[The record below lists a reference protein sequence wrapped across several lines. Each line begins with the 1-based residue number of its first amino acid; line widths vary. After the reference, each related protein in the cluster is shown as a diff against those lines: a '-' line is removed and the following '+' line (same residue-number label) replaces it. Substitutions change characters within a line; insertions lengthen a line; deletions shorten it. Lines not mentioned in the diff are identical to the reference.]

1 MLRPAFIFEAR
12 LFAWRTQLMK
22 FTACL
27 SIATLATLSLGAFLF
42 AQATDIK
49 EIMAKANKAGGLFP
63 QIQKGLKAPAPNW
76 ANLKNDSDELVSLA
90 TMLGKSKPPKGD
102 AASWATM
109 SKGYFD
115 EATAL
120 KTAIAAMNKAG
131 ADAAIGKLAT
141 SCTGCHKAH
150 KN

>member
-12 LFAWRTQLMK
+12 LFATRNHPMK
-22 FTACL
+22 FTTSF

-42 AQATDIK
+42 AQGVDIK

-102 AASWATM
+102 ADSWATM
-109 SKGYFD
+109 SKGYLD

>member
-1 MLRPAFIFEAR
+1 
-12 LFAWRTQLMK
+12 MK
-22 FTACL
+22 FTTSF
-27 SIATLATLSLGAFLF
+27 SIATLVTLSLNAFLF

-49 EIMAKANKAGGLFP
+49 EIMTKANKAGGLFP
-63 QIQKGLKAPAPNW
+63 QIQKGLKAPSPNW
-76 ANLKNDSDELVSLA
+76 ANLKNESEELVSLA
-90 TMLGKSKPPKGD
+90 TMLGKSKPPKGE
-102 AASWATM
+102 AASWDII
-109 SKGYFD
+109 SKGYLD

>member
-1 MLRPAFIFEAR
+1 
-12 LFAWRTQLMK
+12 MK
-22 FTACL
+22 ITAYF
-27 SIATLATLSLGAFLF
+27 SIVTLATFSISHFLF
-42 AQATDIK
+42 AQGPDIK
-49 EIMAKANKAGGLFP
+49 EIMTKANKAGGLFP
-63 QIQKGLKAPAPNW
+63 QIQKGLKAPTPNW
-76 ANLKNDSDELVSLA
+76 ATLKNDSDELVSLA

-102 AASWATM
+102 AASWATL
-109 SKGYFD
+109 SKGYLD

-141 SCTGCHKAH
+141 SCTSCHKAH

>member
-1 MLRPAFIFEAR
+1 MNTDVKDDINYDAF
-12 LFAWRTQLMK
+12 RTEIHDFVSK
-22 FTACL
+22 NCP
-27 SIATLATLSLGAFLF
+27 S
-42 AQATDIK
+42 DIK

-109 SKGYFD
+109 SKGYLD

>member
-1 MLRPAFIFEAR
+1 
-12 LFAWRTQLMK
+12 MK

-76 ANLKNDSDELVSLA
+76 ANLKNDSDELIVSSGDLINHDI
-90 TMLGKSKPPKGD
+90 SKQI
-102 AASWATM
+102 
-109 SKGYFD
+109 
-115 EATAL
+115 E
-120 KTAIAAMNKAG
+120 N
-131 ADAAIGKLAT
+131 
-141 SCTGCHKAH
+141 
-150 KN
+150 

>member
-1 MLRPAFIFEAR
+1 MLGPAFIFEAR
-12 LFAWRTQLMK
+12 LFAWRNQLMK
-22 FTACL
+22 FTAYF
-27 SIATLATLSLGAFLF
+27 SIATLAALSISHLLF
-42 AQATDIK
+42 AQGVDIK

-76 ANLKNDSDELVSLA
+76 ATLKNDSDELVSLA

-109 SKGYFD
+109 SKGYLD

>member
-1 MLRPAFIFEAR
+1 MLGPAFIFEAR
-12 LFAWRTQLMK
+12 LFATRNHSMK
-22 FTACL
+22 FTISF

-42 AQATDIK
+42 AQGVDIK
-49 EIMAKANKAGGLFP
+49 EIMTKANKAGGLFP

-109 SKGYFD
+109 SKGYLD
-115 EATAL
+115 ETTAL

>member
-12 LFAWRTQLMK
+12 LFASRNHHMK
-22 FTACL
+22 FTTFF
-27 SIATLATLSLGAFLF
+27 SIATLATLSITHFLF

-49 EIMAKANKAGGLFP
+49 EIMTKANKAGGLFP

-109 SKGYFD
+109 SKGYLD

>member
-1 MLRPAFIFEAR
+1 
-12 LFAWRTQLMK
+12 MK
-22 FTACL
+22 FNTYF
-27 SIATLATLSLGAFLF
+27 SIATLATLSLSHLLF
-42 AQATDIK
+42 AQGVEIK

-63 QIQKGLKAPAPNW
+63 QIQKGLKAPTPNW
-76 ANLKNDSDELVSLA
+76 ANLKNDSDDLVTLA

-102 AASWATM
+102 ADSWANL
-109 SKGYFD
+109 SKGYLD

-120 KTAIAAMNKAG
+120 KTAIAAMNKGG

>member
-1 MLRPAFIFEAR
+1 
-12 LFAWRTQLMK
+12 MK
-22 FTACL
+22 ITSYF
-27 SIATLATLSLGAFLF
+27 SIATLATFSISHFLF
-42 AQATDIK
+42 AQGPDIK
-49 EIMAKANKAGGLFP
+49 EIMTKANKAGGLFP
-63 QIQKGLKAPAPNW
+63 QIQKGLKAPTPNW
-76 ANLKNDSDELVSLA
+76 ATLKNDSDELVSLA

-102 AASWATM
+102 AASWATL
-109 SKGYFD
+109 SKGYLD

-141 SCTGCHKAH
+141 SCTSCHKAH

>member
-1 MLRPAFIFEAR
+1 
-12 LFAWRTQLMK
+12 MK
-22 FTACL
+22 FTTSF
-27 SIATLATLSLGAFLF
+27 SIATLATLSLSAFLF

-49 EIMAKANKAGGLFP
+49 EIMTKANKAGGLFP
-63 QIQKGLKAPAPNW
+63 QIQKGLKAPSPNW
-76 ANLKNDSDELVSLA
+76 ANLKNESEDLVSLA
-90 TMLGKSKPPKGD
+90 TMLGKSKPPKGE
-102 AASWATM
+102 AASWDII
-109 SKGYFD
+109 SKGYLD

>member
-1 MLRPAFIFEAR
+1 
-12 LFAWRTQLMK
+12 MK
-22 FTACL
+22 ITAYF
-27 SIATLATLSLGAFLF
+27 SIATLATFSISHFLF
-42 AQATDIK
+42 AQGPDIK
-49 EIMAKANKAGGLFP
+49 EIMTKANKTGGLFP

-76 ANLKNDSDELVSLA
+76 ATLKNDSDELVSLA

-102 AASWATM
+102 AASWATL
-109 SKGYFD
+109 SKGYLD

-131 ADAAIGKLAT
+131 ADTAIGKLAT
-141 SCTGCHKAH
+141 SCTSCHKAH

>member
-1 MLRPAFIFEAR
+1 MLWPAFIFEAR
-12 LFAWRTQLMK
+12 LFAWRNQLMK

-27 SIATLATLSLGAFLF
+27 SIATLATLSITHLLF
-42 AQATDIK
+42 AQATEIK
-49 EIMAKANKAGGLFP
+49 EIMTKANKAGGLFP

-102 AASWATM
+102 ADSWATM
-109 SKGYFD
+109 SKGYLD

>member
-1 MLRPAFIFEAR
+1 MLGSAFIFEAR
-12 LFAWRTQLMK
+12 LFAWRNNPMK
-22 FTACL
+22 FTTSF

-42 AQATDIK
+42 AQGVD
-49 EIMAKANKAGGLFP
+49 NKAGGLFP
-63 QIQKGLKAPAPNW
+63 QIQKGLKAPTPNW

-109 SKGYFD
+109 SKGYLD

>member
-1 MLRPAFIFEAR
+1 
-12 LFAWRTQLMK
+12 MK
-22 FTACL
+22 ITAYL
-27 SIATLATLSLGAFLF
+27 SIATLATFSISHFLF
-42 AQATDIK
+42 AQGPDIK
-49 EIMAKANKAGGLFP
+49 EIMTKANKAGGLFP
-63 QIQKGLKAPAPNW
+63 QIQKGLKAPTPNW
-76 ANLKNDSDELVSLA
+76 ATLKNDSDELVSLA

-102 AASWATM
+102 AASWATL
-109 SKGYFD
+109 SKGYLD

-141 SCTGCHKAH
+141 SCTNCHKAH

>member
-1 MLRPAFIFEAR
+1 
-12 LFAWRTQLMK
+12 MK
-22 FTACL
+22 ITAYF
-27 SIATLATLSLGAFLF
+27 SIATLATFSISHFLF
-42 AQATDIK
+42 AQGPDIK
-49 EIMAKANKAGGLFP
+49 EIMTKANKAGGLFP
-63 QIQKGLKAPAPNW
+63 QIQKGLKAPTPNW
-76 ANLKNDSDELVSLA
+76 ATLKNDSDELVSLA

-102 AASWATM
+102 AASWATL
-109 SKGYFD
+109 SKGYLD

-141 SCTGCHKAH
+141 SCTSCHKAH

>member
-1 MLRPAFIFEAR
+1 
-12 LFAWRTQLMK
+12 MK
-22 FTACL
+22 ITAYF
-27 SIATLATLSLGAFLF
+27 SIATLATFSISHFLF
-42 AQATDIK
+42 AQGPDIK
-49 EIMAKANKAGGLFP
+49 EIMTKANKAGGLFP
-63 QIQKGLKAPAPNW
+63 QIQKGLKAPTPNW
-76 ANLKNDSDELVSLA
+76 ATLKNDSDELVSLA

-109 SKGYFD
+109 SKGYLD

-141 SCTGCHKAH
+141 SCTSCHKAH

>member
-1 MLRPAFIFEAR
+1 MLGPAFIFEAR
-12 LFAWRTQLMK
+12 LFATRNHSMK
-22 FTACL
+22 FTISF

-42 AQATDIK
+42 AQGVDIK
-49 EIMAKANKAGGLFP
+49 EIMTKANKAGGLFP

-109 SKGYFD
+109 SKGYLD

>member
-1 MLRPAFIFEAR
+1 
-12 LFAWRTQLMK
+12 MK
-22 FTACL
+22 FTTSF

-42 AQATDIK
+42 AQGVDIK
-49 EIMAKANKAGGLFP
+49 EIMTKANKAGGLFP

-109 SKGYFD
+109 SKGYLD

-131 ADAAIGKLAT
+131 ADAVIGKLAT

>member
-1 MLRPAFIFEAR
+1 
-12 LFAWRTQLMK
+12 MK
-22 FTACL
+22 ITAYF
-27 SIATLATLSLGAFLF
+27 SIATLATFSISHFLF
-42 AQATDIK
+42 AQGPDIK
-49 EIMAKANKAGGLFP
+49 EIMTKANKAGGLFP
-63 QIQKGLKAPAPNW
+63 QIQKGLKAPTPNW
-76 ANLKNDSDELVSLA
+76 ATLKNDSDELVSLT

-102 AASWATM
+102 AASWATL
-109 SKGYFD
+109 SKGYLD

-141 SCTGCHKAH
+141 SCTSCHKAH

>member
-1 MLRPAFIFEAR
+1 
-12 LFAWRTQLMK
+12 MK
-22 FTACL
+22 ITAYF
-27 SIATLATLSLGAFLF
+27 SIATLATFSISHFLF
-42 AQATDIK
+42 AQGPDIK
-49 EIMAKANKAGGLFP
+49 EIMTKANKAGGLFP
-63 QIQKGLKAPAPNW
+63 QIQKGLKAPTPNW
-76 ANLKNDSDELVSLA
+76 ATLKNDSDELVSLA

-102 AASWATM
+102 AASWATL
-109 SKGYFD
+109 SKGYLD

>member
-1 MLRPAFIFEAR
+1 MLGPAFIFEAR
-12 LFAWRTQLMK
+12 LFAWRNHPMK
-22 FTACL
+22 FTTSF

-63 QIQKGLKAPAPNW
+63 QIQKGLKAPTPNW

-109 SKGYFD
+109 SKGYLD